1 MVEITD
7 VHTRLAGYALVR
19 DEQARVLLTR
29 WVGIDRPL
37 WSVPGGGIEWGETIE
52 QGTVREVFEE
62 SGLHV
67 ALGGLFAVTSQDVE
81 PDGPG
86 GRPRRAVRVF
96 HHARVTGGELTVGV
110 GGSSDDAGWFTL
122 DEVAGLDR
130 VPSVDEMLRAAGL
143 LGDDHRPEGGR
154 G

>member
-29 WVGIDRPL
+29 WVGTDRPL
-37 WSVPGGGIEWGETIE
+37 WSVPGGGIEWGETVE

-67 ALGGLFAVTSQDVE
+67 ALDGLFAVTSQDFE

-96 HHARVTGGELTVGV
+96 HHAHVTGGELAVEV
-110 GGSSDDAGWFTL
+110 GGSSDAVGWFTL

-130 VPSVDEMLRAAGL
+130 VSSVDEMLRAAGL
-143 LGDDHRPEGGR
+143 LGTGELPGTGR